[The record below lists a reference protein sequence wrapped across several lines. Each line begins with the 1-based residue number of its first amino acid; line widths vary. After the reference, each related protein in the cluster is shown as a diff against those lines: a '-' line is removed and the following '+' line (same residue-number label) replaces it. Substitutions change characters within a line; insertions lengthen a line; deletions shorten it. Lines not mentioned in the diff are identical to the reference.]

1 VAVARGIRAE
11 THHGNRLQIE
21 KAVDVA
27 GGHQTTL
34 FLEAMAQPAPLTAL
48 IEPSRGVSRIS
59 DDLICLSCPVPF
71 DVGTVNCYLLLGDPL
86 TLIDTGSRIQFG
98 IEDLEALMARAGVKL
113 ADLEQLVLT
122 HRHIDH
128 FGLAEDVKQRSGAT
142 ILASRIDAPFMA
154 AWEQNATAS
163 RADLKAYGQAFG
175 IPDVLFDVNEKVWR
189 GITASAHS
197 VHTDQMLYEDEY
209 ITAGGRR
216 LRVIECPGHTEGL
229 ITFLDERNRTWF
241 ANDHVLRHIT
251 PNPDV
256 YSYKPEALRSGLPD
270 YVESLHKIR
279 DLNVDL
285 TLPGHGYEITD
296 LGERVDQI
304 LRHHDERSAK
314 VLQLVGTAP
323 STIFSLVGEVWPEL
337 KPQAAH
343 LAVREIIGHLVL
355 LEHAGKV
362 RHEVDDGVLIY
373 RAA

>member
-1 VAVARGIRAE
+1 
-11 THHGNRLQIE
+11 
-21 KAVDVA
+21 
-27 GGHQTTL
+27 
-34 FLEAMAQPAPLTAL
+34 MAQPAPLTSL
-48 IEPSRGVSRIS
+48 IEPSRGVSRIAE
-59 DDLICLSCPVPF
+59 DVVCLSCPVPF

-98 IEDLEALMARAGVKL
+98 IEDLEALMARAGVRL
-113 ADLEQLVLT
+113 ADVEQLVLT

-128 FGLAEDVKQRSGAT
+128 FGLADDVKQRSGAAV
-142 ILASRIDAPFMA
+142 LASRIDAPFMA

-163 RADLKAYGQAFG
+163 RADLKAYGHAFG

-197 VHTDQMLYEDEY
+197 VQTDRMLYEDEH

-229 ITFLDERNRTWF
+229 ITFLDEGNRTWF

-256 YSYKPEALRSGLPD
+256 YSYKPDALRSGLPD
-270 YVESLHKIR
+270 YVRSLRRIR
-279 DLNVDL
+279 DLEVDL

-296 LGERVDQI
+296 LAGRVDEI
-304 LRHHDERSAK
+304 LRHHDERAEK
-314 VLQLVGTAP
+314 VHGLVASAP
-323 STIFSLVGEVWPEL
+323 STIFSVVGQVWPEL
-337 KPQAAH
+337 RPQAAH

-355 LEHAGKV
+355 LEQDGRVTHDV
-362 RHEVDDGVLIY
+362 EDGVLIY
-373 RAA
+373 RVA

>member
-1 VAVARGIRAE
+1 
-11 THHGNRLQIE
+11 
-21 KAVDVA
+21 
-27 GGHQTTL
+27 
-34 FLEAMAQPAPLTAL
+34 MAQPAPLTAL

-59 DDLICLSCPVPF
+59 EDLVCLSCPVPF
-71 DVGTVNCYLLLGDPL
+71 DVGTVNCYLLLGEPL

-98 IEDLEALMARAGVKL
+98 IEDLESLMARAGVRL

-128 FGLAEDVKQRSGAT
+128 FGLAEDVKLRSGAK

-163 RADLKAYGQAFG
+163 RADLKAYGHAFG
-175 IPDVLFDVNEKVWR
+175 IPDVLFEVNEKVWR

-209 ITAGGRR
+209 ISAGGRR

-229 ITFLDERNRTWF
+229 ITFHDEGNRTWF

-270 YVESLHKIR
+270 YIQSLHKIR
-279 DLNVDL
+279 DLDVDL
-285 TLPGHGYEITD
+285 TLTGHGYEITD
-296 LGERVDQI
+296 LGGRVDEI
-304 LRHHDERSAK
+304 LRHHEERSAK
-314 VLQLVGTAP
+314 VLAFVTAAP
-323 STIFSLVGEVWPEL
+323 STIFSIVGLVWPEL
-337 KPQAAH
+337 RPQAAH
-343 LAVREIIGHLVL
+343 LAVREIIGHLVM
-355 LEHAGKV
+355 LEQEGRV
-362 RHEVDDGVLIY
+362 THEVDKGVLSY
-373 RAA
+373 GAA